1 MQKPSRLKRRPLFQR
16 SPLHQNKVKYKC
28 NTTKPSMQMVNIF
41 FFERN
46 RSLPQKSITSKFNT
60 IKHGGFDKYSSFSK
74 RLALKKYSLSFPSG
88 KKIKKYL
95 PVWKMLTADQSV
107 LHSVNEGN
115 IPPQTPILGEGSKES

>member
-1 MQKPSRLKRRPLFQR
+1 MQHRRAV
-16 SPLHQNKVKYKC
+16 NANGKYL
-28 NTTKPSMQMVNIF
+28 

-60 IKHGGFDKYSSFSK
+60 IKHGGFDKCSSFSK
-74 RLALKKYSLSFPSG
+74 RLALKKYSLSFPSC

-107 LHSVNEGN
+107 LYSVNEGN
-115 IPPQTPILGEGSKES
+115 IPPPNPNIRGRIKRKLKTWK